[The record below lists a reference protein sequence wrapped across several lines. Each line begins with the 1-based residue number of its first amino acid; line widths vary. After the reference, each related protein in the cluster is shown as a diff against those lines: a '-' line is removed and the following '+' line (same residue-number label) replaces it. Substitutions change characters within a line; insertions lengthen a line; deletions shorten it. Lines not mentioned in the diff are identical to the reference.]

1 MISVLCGVTRISN
14 GAPASIII
22 GKPQPLALRS
32 LPLLVMAWNRLR
44 PSSFHGAS
52 ASRNLYHRDPGGGK
66 PEISGVSPSAI
77 QTPCQAEESCAEAE
91 PETPALSTTT
101 DESSAKRA
109 KSCRR
114 LMGDGPELCRQPSRL
129 RRAIRP
135 VCRCAADRP

>member
-32 LPLLVMAWNRLR
+32 LPLRIMASNRLR
-44 PSSFHGAS
+44 PSSFQGACGS
-52 ASRNLYHRDPGGGK
+52 SSLYHLDPGGGK

-77 QTPCQAEESCAEAE
+77 HTPCQAEVSCAEAE
-91 PETPALSTTT
+91 LATPAFSTTT

-109 KSCRR
+109 SSYRR
-114 LMGDGPELCRQPSRL
+114 LMGGVPKLCRRPLRL
-129 RRAIRP
+129 RRAARP
-135 VCRCAADRP
+135 ASRYAADRL